1 MRALGFLVAFAVGFV
16 LWGVA
21 LALSGGVAPLG
32 KTGNSEVVVF
42 FIPVVAFA
50 FPIAMVA
57 FTREYMLSGTWVL
70 ALAPGLGFLNFAYA
84 SALLPEGPG
93 AWDAPLTGTHLL
105 ILAGGW
111 LLLLG
116 LVLASMRS
124 ANKSE
129 ANRSGRPRA

>member
-50 FPIAMVA
+50 FPIATQDPSLVY
-57 FTREYMLSGTWVL
+57 TL
-70 ALAPGLGFLNFAYA
+70 GLGE
-84 SALLPEGPG
+84 SSIS
-93 AWDAPLTGTHLL
+93 
-105 ILAGGW
+105 ILAVR
-111 LLLLG
+111 LI
-116 LVLASMRS
+116 
-124 ANKSE
+124 SE
-129 ANRSGRPRA
+129 SGSPRCGETAARTPADREGRPA